1 MFKIKF
7 ARIILLLQM
16 KIITL
21 IENTKPE
28 NIELNERFGLCLYIE
43 SNGKKILFDTGPDD
57 AFLTNASILGINLSQ
72 IDACVLSHAH
82 FDHSGGLRDFFKVN
96 ESASVYALGVVSKKY
111 YTKKISGN
119 YKNISI
125 DDDTLMRYSKR
136 FHFFEEQLSLFGF
149 INLYVVR
156 DYKTFIPASNCFL
169 YQETD
174 NKPVLDNFEHELVM
188 SVTENG
194 QNTIFTGCGHNGV
207 LNMVQTVKNK
217 MPDIPINALIG
228 GFHLVNP
235 TTKMLNENES
245 IVISLAKSLLDADI
259 KHIYTGHCTGNKGF
273 ELLKDVLNS
282 KLDKLCTGKE
292 IEI

>member
-1 MFKIKF
+1 
-7 ARIILLLQM
+7 M

-28 NIELNERFGLCLYIE
+28 SSKLNERFGLCLYIE

-96 ESASVYALGVVSKKY
+96 KSASVYALGSVCKKY
-111 YTKKISGN
+111 YTRKISGN

-125 DDDTLMRYSKR
+125 DDDTLMRYRKR
-136 FHFFEEQLSLFGF
+136 FHFFEKQLNLFGF
-149 INLYVVR
+149 INLYAVSE
-156 DYKTFIPASNCFL
+156 YNTFLPASNRFL
-169 YQETD
+169 YEETTD
-174 NKPVLDNFEHELVM
+174 EEPVLDNFEHELVM

-194 QNTIFTGCGHNGV
+194 YNTIFTGCGHNGV

-217 MPDIPINALIG
+217 MPDIPVNVLVG

-235 TTKMLNENES
+235 ATKMLDENELT
-245 IVISLAKSLLDADI
+245 VINLAKSLLNEEI

-282 KLDKLCTGKE
+282 KLDQLYTGKE
-292 IEI
+292 IEM